1 MANPSDLNR
10 RVRNDSSQLHSSSR
24 AEPKVAT
31 LAAPKKSQLIRLLR
45 QYLARYKRWLIVVL
59 VLQAAQSLATLYLPH
74 LNADIINKGV
84 ATGDTGYIWS
94 HGAQML
100 VIAAVQVCLAVGA
113 VYFGSRIAAG
123 FGRDVRARLFHQVTE
138 FSGREVAHFGA
149 STLITR
155 VTNDV
160 QQVQVLVQMT
170 CAMLLAAPFT
180 VVGGVFMAMRQNV
193 GLSIVPAI
201 AIPILLFIIGNVLA
215 RMVPNFRVMQ
225 TNVDEMNRVLRE
237 QITGLRV
244 VRAFVR
250 EPSEMERF
258 EVVNREVERRGL
270 RGGRLM
276 GAMFPTAMMTVNL
289 ASTAVI
295 WYGAVKVDRGSLT
308 LGGLVAY
315 ISYLTSILMSVMMST
330 YIAALAPRAAVSA
343 DRIEEVLDASSSLT
357 VPEHPI
363 TPAPG
368 PAALVFNAVGF
379 GYPGAEHLVI
389 DDVSFA
395 CEPGRTVGSTGAGK
409 TTLVHLAARL
419 FDVTHGSIRLAGV
432 DVRQLS
438 FQDLTDRIALVPQ
451 RPYLFS
457 GTVATNLRFGRGDAT
472 DAELWQ
478 ALEVAQA
485 GDFVRAMDGGL
496 DAPISQGGTNVS
508 GGQRQRLAIARAL
521 VRKPAVYLFDDSF
534 SALDVAT
541 DARLRA
547 ALVPYTADA
556 TVLVVAQRVSTIV
569 NADHIVVI
577 EGGSIVGQGTHA
589 ELTETCPTYVE
600 IVRSQLGATETV
612 GAGLAA
618 AVGE

>member
-1 MANPSDLNR
+1 MP
-10 RVRNDSSQLHSSSR
+10 
-24 AEPKVAT
+24 
-31 LAAPKKSQLIRLLR
+31 APAKSQLVRLLR
-45 QYLARYKRWLIVVL
+45 QYLARYKRWLIIVL

-74 LNADIINKGV
+74 INADIINKGI
-84 ATGDTGYIWS
+84 ATGNTGYIWS
-94 HGAQML
+94 HGAEML
-100 VIAAVQVCLAVGA
+100 AITAVQVCLAVGA

-201 AIPILLFIIGNVLA
+201 AIPILLVIIGNVLG

-225 TNVDEMNRVLRE
+225 DNVDEMNRVLRE

-258 EVVNREVERRGL
+258 EVVNREVERRGV

-289 ASTAVI
+289 ASAAVI
-295 WYGAVKVDRGSLT
+295 WLGAVKVDNGSLT

-357 VPEHPI
+357 IPEHPV
-363 TPAPG
+363 TPSPG

-395 CEPGRTVGSTGAGK
+395 CEPGRTVAVVGSTGAGK

-432 DVRQLS
+432 DVRELS

-457 GTVATNLRFGRGDAT
+457 GTVATNLRFGRGNAT
-472 DAELWQ
+472 DVELWE

-485 GDFVRAMDGGL
+485 ADFVRAMDGGL

-541 DARLRA
+541 DARLRD
-547 ALVPYTADA
+547 ALVPFTADA

-600 IVRSQLGATETV
+600 IVRSQLGATETETV
-612 GAGLAA
+612 GAGVAA
-618 AVGE
+618 GTVGVVA